1 MSAVLYPRKA
11 SIQVQDFAPGQQF
24 AGSLQTQSASDSGT
38 STQFGTEG
46 EALDFAD
53 FKCYFQIIRGDTQ
66 QPNTCDLRIYNL
78 KTETALKICS
88 KEFSNVV
95 IQAGYESNYGLVFRG
110 VIKQQR
116 LGRDDALNS
125 YVAITAADGDEIY
138 NFATIAINVG
148 ANKDANYHLTQLI
161 QAVKDAA
168 VYQRITS
175 QTTLPL
181 LSAVKFVRGKL
192 YVGMAR
198 DVLRKFCEAYD
209 LTYSVQDGQLT
220 FIPLTGYL
228 PGEVPIISTETGLL
242 GVPEQTQNGIEF
254 TTLMN
259 PKIKIGQLIQLQAKD
274 VNQLRLG
281 LDTLSTGNNLA
292 LQQQVKTQDQGF
304 YYVMSANHYGDT
316 RGEDWHTD
324 VVCLAVDSTITQNQT
339 PVTFAIP
346 ENVIPRY

>member
-24 AGSLQTQSASDSGT
+24 AGSAQTQTASDSGT
-38 STQFGTEG
+38 TTQFGTEG
-46 EALDFAD
+46 EVFDFAD
-53 FKCYFQIIRGDTQ
+53 FKCTFQIIRGDTQ
-66 QPNTCDLRIYNL
+66 QPNTCDLQIYNL
-78 KTETALKICS
+78 SDATAKKICS
-88 KEFSNVV
+88 KEFSNVIV
-95 IQAGYESNYGLVFRG
+95 QGGYESNYGLVFRG

-116 LGRDDALNS
+116 RGREDALNN
-125 YVAITAADGDEIY
+125 YVSLTAADGDEIY

-168 VYQRITS
+168 VYQQITS

-181 LSAVKFVRGKL
+181 LPTVKFVRGKV

-209 LTYSVQDGQLT
+209 LTYSVQDGVLT

-228 PGEVPIISTETGLL
+228 PGEVPVISPSTGLL

-254 TTLMN
+254 TSLMN
-259 PKIKIGQLIQLQAKD
+259 PKIKVGQLIQLQSTD
-274 VNQLRLG
+274 INQLRLG
-281 LDTLSTGNNLA
+281 LDTQSIGNNLA
-292 LQQQVKTQDQGF
+292 LQQQVKTEADGF

-339 PVTFAIP
+339 PVTLAIP